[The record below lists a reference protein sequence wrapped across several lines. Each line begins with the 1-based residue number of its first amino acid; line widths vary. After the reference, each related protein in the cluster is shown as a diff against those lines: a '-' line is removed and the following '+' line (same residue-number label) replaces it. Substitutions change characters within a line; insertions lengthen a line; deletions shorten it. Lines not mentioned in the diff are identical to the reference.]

1 MPIRAGQGSLKYQV
15 GSGNRAAQ
23 SAASSASSAG
33 ASTSQGGLRY
43 ATEAKN
49 RKYQAAMQTQRLQ
62 QVAKQNYYQREHQK
76 GGQLSAQ
83 AQQTALQEDQQVQ
96 ANAFQGA
103 AFGQQNA
110 IQAANFAQRNLEQGA
125 NFAQRDAE
133 AEAARIQART
143 QQANQFAQRDA
154 EAEAARIQ
162 GRSLQDDAQQATYD
176 LEKAKFEGAQG
187 AAGREMALK
196 SVPTEADGLYKPHP
210 DQIHLLPP
218 GTRYRD
224 PDGDISVVPQ

>member
-1 MPIRAGQGSLKYQV
+1 MPIRTGQGSLKYQV
-15 GSGNRAAQ
+15 GSGNSAAQ
-23 SAASSASSAG
+23 SAASSAAG
-33 ASTSQGGLRY
+33 VRSNGLQY
-43 ATEAKN
+43 ALGRKGQ
-49 RKYQAAMQTQRLQ
+49 KYQAAMQTQRLQ
-62 QVAKQNYYQREHQK
+62 QVAKQNFYNREHDK

-125 NFAQRDAE
+125 GFAQRNLEQGAGFAQRNLE
-133 AEAARIQART
+133 QG
-143 QQANQFAQRDA
+143 NQFAQRDA
-154 EAEAARIQ
+154 EAEAARIE
-162 GRSLQDDAQQATYD
+162 GRRLQDDSQQATYD

-187 AAGREMALK
+187 AVGREEALK
-196 SVPTEADGLYKPHP
+196 SVEVVGGLYKPKP
-210 DQIHLLPP
+210 DQIHLLAP

-224 PDGDISVVPQ
+224 PAGDISVVPQ